1 MGVITEFLSSIN
13 IWLAWIIINFSI
25 FFIVYGGIVCFK
37 LVKDMLNPREYTERN
52 DYYEGCNM
60 EDVYYYDLEDTTK
73 TDERG

>member
-25 FFIVYGGIVCFK
+25 FFIVYGGIVCVR
-37 LVKDMLNPREYTERN
+37 LVKDMLNPREYTEKD
-52 DYYEGCNM
+52 DYYEGSL
-60 EDVYYYDLEDTTK
+60 EDRYYYDFEDTTK